1 MMSNGT
7 KLRAQAAEMTAA
19 AGTAGAGEEKQ
30 QPLPQEARQESE
42 KKPKRRS
49 TVSKRRM
56 SLTRMAKN
64 QDEFVVT
71 GSGIKLAKD
80 IVDQKSVAPQTDAQ
94 RHVRK
99 CLWWWWRWWFVAVVV
114 LTFVVVVVVVLLQAR
129 NCGS

>member
-1 MMSNGT
+1 
-7 KLRAQAAEMTAA
+7 
-19 AGTAGAGEEKQ
+19 
-30 QPLPQEARQESE
+30 
-42 KKPKRRS
+42 
-49 TVSKRRM
+49 M

-99 CLWWWWRWWFVAVVV
+99 CLWWWRWRWWFVAVVV
-114 LTFVVVVVVVLLQAR
+114 LTFVVVVVVLLLQAR